1 MDTIN
6 EILSLDNPNDVINEL
21 KYKTIIVR
29 PWSEL
34 EKEYD
39 KKKHPVYTDKSYQDK
54 VKENKNGGSNVVK
67 LSRIAL
73 GLQKLAVKRMGELC
87 FGIPVKRIYKPNGD
101 QEQKAARIIESIFQ
115 KNKID
120 SVNLERS
127 KYLYASC
134 EFATIWYTQEQSTE
148 YGGEKTSIKLR
159 CKSYSPMNDTNIY
172 PLFDD
177 YDDMIALS
185 IEYTRKQ
192 GNVSVTYFETFTAE
206 RHIRWIAKGQGWE
219 VELDEQI
226 QIGKIAGVYQW
237 RSEPIWEDESDNV
250 YEAEWQLSRQ
260 GNYLRKN
267 LEPIWVVFSDE
278 DITMGKE
285 DNSGTTGRKVMKY
298 PKDARAGYHTWEQA
312 IDNLKYFIETIRQNF
327 FAQLQLP
334 EMSSDAMKSMPM
346 SAESRKMIFIDG
358 QLKVTDES
366 GLWYDTF
373 YREINVVK
381 AFAKKMFPKLEAA
394 IESLQVQ
401 VLITPYNITDESERI
416 NMYSDATGGKPVMS
430 QRTAVERLG
439 YADNLDEELQRI
451 ADETIELL
459 GNPTI

>member
-1 MDTIN
+1 MATID
-6 EILSLDNPNDVINEL
+6 EILSLDNPAEVINEL
-21 KYKTIIVR
+21 KYKTIDIR

-34 EKEYD
+34 EKEYN
-39 KKKHPVYTDKSYQDK
+39 KKLHPVYTDPGYRDK
-54 VKENKNGGSNVVK
+54 TKETSDGGAYRVK

-73 GLQKLAVKRMGELC
+73 GLQKLAVKRIGELC
-87 FGIPVKRIYKPNGD
+87 FGIPVKRIYKPQNE
-101 QEQKAARIIESIFQ
+101 QEQKAAKVIESIFNR
-115 KNKID
+115 NKID

-134 EFATIWYTQEQSTE
+134 EFVTIWYTQEQTTE
-148 YGGEKTSIKLR
+148 YGGEISKLKLR
-159 CKSYSPMNDTNIY
+159 CKSYSPMNDTKLY
-172 PLFDD
+172 PLFDEF
-177 YDDMIALS
+177 DDMIALS
-185 IEYTRKQ
+185 IEYSRKK
-192 GNVSVTYFETFTAE
+192 GNVTTKYFETYTAE
-206 RHIRWIAKGQGWE
+206 RHIRWIETGQSWE
-219 VELDEQI
+219 IELDEQI
-226 QIGKIAGVYQW
+226 LIGKIAGVYQY
-237 RSEPIWEDESDNV
+237 RPEPIWEDESDNV

-267 LEPIWVVFSDE
+267 LEPIWVVFADE
-278 DITMGKE
+278 TIEMGKE
-285 DNSGTTGRKVMKY
+285 NNSGTTGRKVLKY
-298 PKDARAGYHTWEQA
+298 PKDAKAGYQTWEQA

-366 GLWYDTF
+366 GMWYDTF

-381 AFAKKMFPKLEAA
+381 AFAKKMFPKLATA

-401 VLITPYNITDESERI
+401 VIITPYNITDESERI

-430 QRTAVERLG
+430 QKTAIERLG
-439 YADNLDEELQRI
+439 YADDVDAELQKI
-451 ADETIELL
+451 ADETVESMSA
-459 GNPTI
+459 PTI